1 MEDSQ
6 EVRAKESHWI
16 LPPQPLLFASPWSI
30 VLPVLQVGFL
40 QTVSAAH
47 SQTFQRIQLRN
58 FGVRFRAGVQW
69 MPLNVSMWVSAAV
82 HAFISNTED
91 MRFRMPG
98 QQEFALPFMTPES
111 QKWNNEQCRPK
122 VTLTQL

>member
-16 LPPQPLLFASPWSI
+16 LPLRPLLSASPWSI

-40 QTVSAAH
+40 QIVSTVH
-47 SQTFQRIQLRN
+47 SQIFQRIQLRN
-58 FGVRFRAGVQW
+58 VGVRFRAGVQW

-82 HAFISNTED
+82 HVFISNTEE
-91 MRFRMPG
+91 MCFGMPG
-98 QQEFALPFMTPES
+98 QQEVCTS
-111 QKWNNEQCRPK
+111 IHD
-122 VTLTQL
+122 T